1 MWRIVIMPNLTNRV
15 FDAEIMDDFT
25 LPDAEIAPVLEGLG
39 KVNSWFG
46 GHKSLIGDLKKFP
59 VKNGDAISDWGCG
72 GGDSLI
78 AIAKWATQNQ
88 MQLKLTGVDAAPA
101 AINFAR
107 EASEGFNNISYVQA
121 DVINEVDRINQHDI
135 IISSL
140 FTHHFDD
147 EQWIKLIQNMYGKAR
162 KGIIITD
169 LHRHWVLY
177 YAVIVITHV
186 LTRNKMVRVDGPL
199 SVKRSFKRAELL
211 MLLKKAQIDNF
222 KLTWNWPFRWTLVI
236 YKS

>member
-1 MWRIVIMPNLTNRV
+1 MPNLTTRV

-46 GHKSLIGDLKKFP
+46 GHKNLIGDLKKFP
-59 VKNGDAISDWGCG
+59 VKDGYAVSDWGCG

-78 AIAKWATQNQ
+78 AIAKWAIQNQ
-88 MQLKLTGVDAAPA
+88 KQLTLTGIDAAPA

-107 EASEGFNNISYVQA
+107 HASGSFNNISYTQA
-121 DVINEVDRINQHDI
+121 DVINEVDKIAEHDI

-147 EQWIKLIQNMYGKAR
+147 EDWVRLIKNMYSKTR
-162 KGIIITD
+162 KGIVITD

-177 YAVIVITHV
+177 YAVILITHV

-199 SVKRSFKRAELL
+199 SVKRSFKKAELL

-222 KLTWNWPFRWTLVI
+222 NLTWKWPFRWTLVI
-236 YKS
+236 YKP